1 MVISVY
7 GRRVSLLTADDLQ
20 TLHTTM
26 TPSVSAFFTQ
36 RLETWSRREKMMIAL
51 YITGL

>member
-26 TPSVSAFFTQ
+26 TRSVSAFFTQ
-36 RLETWSRREKMMIAL
+36 RLETWSRHVRK
-51 YITGL
+51 